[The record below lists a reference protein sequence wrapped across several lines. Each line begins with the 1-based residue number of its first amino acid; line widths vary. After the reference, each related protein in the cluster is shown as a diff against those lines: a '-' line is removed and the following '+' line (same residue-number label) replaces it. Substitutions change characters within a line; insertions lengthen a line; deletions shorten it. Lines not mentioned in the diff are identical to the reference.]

1 MTMPPINNIQIM
13 CEQPPSQRIING
25 LVSREIQQMLHAGD
39 IDLALESLG
48 VKAEEPTSLLKAFMG
63 QQNKEL
69 DRLKK
74 TYDFKENI
82 EYATQQAKDSA
93 LSSLKIKIESVEQ
106 QMKTFKERIDTL
118 NEEACPICYDDLKN
132 TTLTPCCHRAF
143 CGTCMLTC
151 LAKSQTCPMC
161 RTEITANK
169 LIHVSDKKPTKEKKT
184 KQVYLRKPDAL
195 LDFIIKNPQA
205 KILVFSR
212 YENPFATLS
221 MKCEEAGINVFILK
235 GNKDCIANTIKEFES
250 GTKRVLFL
258 PTESA
263 AAGMNLIAAS
273 HVVIY
278 HAMTPEEERQV
289 IGRAYRLGR
298 KDPLSVVRLV
308 HEAET

>member
-1 MTMPPINNIQIM
+1 
-13 CEQPPSQRIING
+13 
-25 LVSREIQQMLHAGD
+25 
-39 IDLALESLG
+39 
-48 VKAEEPTSLLKAFMG
+48 
-63 QQNKEL
+63 
-69 DRLKK
+69 
-74 TYDFKENI
+74 
-82 EYATQQAKDSA
+82 
-93 LSSLKIKIESVEQ
+93 
-106 QMKTFKERIDTL
+106 
-118 NEEACPICYDDLKN
+118 
-132 TTLTPCCHRAF
+132 
-143 CGTCMLTC
+143 
-151 LAKSQTCPMC
+151 MC